1 MSGNADKHSSA
12 KSILRDWLAVY
23 TVPQCGFA
31 TVLKLLAVFSTPTA
45 LLSASPEA
53 LSAAGISNALI
64 AGLKKPDWKRV
75 DACLT
80 WREKPGRHIL
90 HWQNDLYPPL
100 LREVASP
107 PLVLFVEGDVSV
119 LKDYQLAIVG
129 TRQPSPIGLEI
140 AHSFASEL
148 SQQGFVVTSGLARGI
163 DGASHQGCLAASGK
177 TIAVLGSGIG
187 QIYPRCHRGLA
198 LQIVEK
204 GGALI
209 SEFFPDVSPR
219 TEHFPRRNRIISG
232 LSVGVV
238 VIEAAMRSGSL
249 ITARYAAEQ
258 GREVFAVPGSI
269 ANPLSRGCHALLKQ
283 GASLVES
290 SHDILLGL
298 SFATG
303 LFNVAMGPI
312 EGSFTVTDRPDSK
325 PGLDSDDIKLVECL
339 GFETTTIDSLVM
351 RTGLTADRLLA
362 RLALLELQ
370 GYISAVPGG
379 YARK

>member
-1 MSGNADKHSSA
+1 MDE
-12 KSILRDWLAVY
+12 LRDWLALY

-31 TVLKLLAVFSTPTA
+31 TVLKLLTAFSTPTA
-45 LLSASPEA
+45 LLSASAEA

-64 AGLKKPDWKRV
+64 AGLKKPDWKCV
-75 DACLT
+75 DACLS
-80 WREKPGRHIL
+80 WQEKPGRHIL
-90 HWQNDLYPPL
+90 HWQDALYPPL
-100 LREVASP
+100 LREIASP
-107 PLVLFVEGDVSV
+107 PLILFIEGDVS
-119 LKDYQLAIVG
+119 LLQDYQLAMVG
-129 TRQPSPIGLEI
+129 ARQPSPMGLEI
-140 AHSFASEL
+140 AYRFAKEL
-148 SQQGFVVTSGLARGI
+148 SQQGFIIVSGLARGI
-163 DGASHQGCLAASGK
+163 DGASHQGCLGAGGK
-177 TIAVLGSGIG
+177 TIAVLGAGIAK
-187 QIYPRCHRGLA
+187 IYPACHRGLA

-204 GGALI
+204 GGALV
-209 SEFFPDVSPR
+209 SEFFPDASPR
-219 TEHFPRRNRIISG
+219 AEHFPRRNRIISG
-232 LSVGVV
+232 LSVGIV
-238 VIEAAMRSGSL
+238 VIEAAMKSGSL

-269 ANPLSRGCHALLKQ
+269 GNPLSRGCHALLKQ

-303 LFNVAMGPI
+303 LLNAAMGPI
-312 EGSFTVTDRPDSK
+312 EGSFTTKERPDSK